1 MKKIPVGIE
10 DFKEIMI
17 VIAIILIKLNLL
29 LTF

>member
-10 DFKEIMI
+10 DFKEII
-17 VIAIILIKLNLL
+17 NAIILIKLNLL